1 MILKNSR
8 NENIEI
14 EDKPFA
20 KGGEG
25 AIFFIRNT
33 NYNEF
38 CVKIFHPGKIDSRI
52 QKLEYMVQHP
62 LSAPKSSLYKICWPS
77 DFVFRTGI

>member
-52 QKLEYMVQHP
+52 QN
-62 LSAPKSSLYKICWPS
+62 
-77 DFVFRTGI
+77 